1 MGVRGLT
8 TFIAKS
14 AHKYLKRHELHGT
27 YLVIDGN
34 NIASHLYKWHCTKN
48 DCFGG
53 DYDRYAKVIYD
64 FFKLLDDCN
73 IIPLVIF
80 DGGYEYKKFKT
91 VFSRLRN
98 KVKVV
103 KNLNSVTQSSVSMFP
118 LFLRD
123 VFVDVVLKLKVKSV
137 RCDFE
142 ADYEM
147 ACLARSLN
155 CPVLSYDSDFYVFDV
170 LYIPF
175 SSFEMNLHKLKN
187 SSGYCI
193 HCSLYQV
200 ENFMNIY
207 GGISQSNLP
216 LVATL
221 LGNDYVRR
229 SLFRN
234 FYKHIKS
241 PKRKQVKSRQQRR
254 IVSVI
259 KWLQNETYDSAVR
272 KILSRLKTNQRR
284 FVAHHIKLITE
295 GYVCKNSKYQHYLNI
310 ETLKEISQ
318 SNSSSCVDAVEILN
332 DVNVESEGSSDDED
346 SDSSETSSNASD
358 VSVNLIEPEEEFQ
371 ESTEVFSTDKIPD
384 WFTDKFRRCEY
395 PSGFMDILSKEV
407 YFFIPQLEDYSN
419 VCSHHISVHL
429 LSAINKI
436 LRSDNK
442 KPLNYVARSE
452 NVSIAKYNTPFC
464 KIKLPTLHEIPYIKS
479 EDTRKILLSIL
490 NIKFENVVFLDNLP
504 SNWQLYILSIIYWI
518 KNANPAVT
526 YCHVYS
532 MVLCMLVLNI
542 VDPQIG
548 FCRSSTKFL
557 NKFEKKLNAISNSV
571 TVESNHN
578 EDKSKVTFISLINSV
593 TYNDCLLSMKE
604 LIKYFEME
612 EKMKTYLKLYDIHIL
627 DCFAQF
633 QSCLL
638 HIKHLN
644 ALLNKPYATCL
655 ISDFYNGTFLYNICA
670 NFMKRNNLD
679 DYMADPGFPA
689 QHTTTTT
696 VTSNTRVQTNLRWDP
711 SYIRRKEGI
720 LKAAQILLSFLGF
733 ICIQCTQYSV
743 SSVGKWYSTVSMF
756 AVWISAILLVFYLFH
771 LIEKFY
777 KIPWIK
783 FELFYCGIIALC
795 FLIASCMTATYASK
809 AFQAGAFF
817 GFSAMVAYTF
827 DAYLKFLA
835 MRSGELAQGER
846 QISKETTTV
855 TTPTY

>member
-8 TFIAKS
+8 TFIAKN
-14 AHKYLKRHELHGT
+14 AHKYLKRYELHDT

-53 DYDRYAKVIYD
+53 DYDSYAKVIYD
-64 FFKLLDDCN
+64 FFKLLEDCN
-73 IIPLVIF
+73 VIPLVIF

-91 VFSRLRN
+91 VFSRLKN

-103 KNLNSVTQSSVSMFP
+103 SHLNSVTERSVSMFP

-123 VFVDVVLKLKVKSV
+123 VFVDIILKLNVKSV

-175 SSFEMNLHKLKN
+175 SSFVMNLHKLKN

-193 HCSLYQV
+193 HCSLYKV
-200 ENFMNIY
+200 ENFMNMY

-221 LGNDYVRR
+221 LGNDYIRR
-229 SLFRN
+229 SMFHN

-241 PKRKQVKSRQQRR
+241 PKRKQVQSRQQRR

-259 KWLQNETYDSAVR
+259 KWLQNETYDSAVK
-272 KILSRLKTNQRR
+272 KILGRLKSKHRR
-284 FVAHHIKLITE
+284 FVAHHIKLTTE
-295 GYVCKNSKYQHYLNI
+295 GYVCKNSKYLNYLNI
-310 ETLKEISQ
+310 DALKEISQ
-318 SNSSSCVDAVEILN
+318 SNSSSGVDAMEILN
-332 DVNVESEGSSDDED
+332 DVNMESEASNDDED
-346 SDSSETSSNASD
+346 NLSDSSETSSNISN
-358 VSVNLIEPEEEFQ
+358 VSVNLLDLEEEIL
-371 ESTEVFSTDKIPD
+371 ESNEVISTDKIPD

-419 VCSHHISVHL
+419 VCSHHISIHL

-436 LRSDNK
+436 LRPENK
-442 KPLNYVARSE
+442 KPLIYVARSE
-452 NVSIAKYNTPFC
+452 NATIAKYNTPSC
-464 KIKLPTLHEIPYIKS
+464 NIKLPTLHEIPYINS
-479 EDTRKILLSIL
+479 EDARKILLNIL
-490 NIKFENVVFLDNLP
+490 NIEFENVVFLDNLP
-504 SNWQLYILSIIYWI
+504 LSWQLYTLSIIYWI
-518 KNANPAVT
+518 KNASPAVS
-526 YCHVYS
+526 YSHVYS
-532 MVLCMLVLNI
+532 IVLCMLVLNI
-542 VDPQIG
+542 VDPQIDL
-548 FCRSSTKFL
+548 CRSSSKFL

-578 EDKSKVTFISLINSV
+578 EDKPKATFISEINSV
-593 TYNDCLLSMKE
+593 TYNDCLLCMKE

-612 EKMKTYLKLYDIHIL
+612 EKMKTRIKLYDIHIL

-644 ALLNKPYATCL
+644 ALLNKPYAGCL
-655 ISDFYNGTFLYNICA
+655 ISDFYNGTFLYNMCA
-670 NFMKRNNLD
+670 NFMKRNNVD
-679 DYMADPGFPA
+679 DYI
-689 QHTTTTT
+689 T
-696 VTSNTRVQTNLRWDP
+696 VLLKSSGNFLKCFKVMMNMVIEVLSENIKTNVGKR
-711 SYIRRKEGI
+711 RRKKKKNNTEDVVVNDCI
-720 LKAAQILLSFLGF
+720 PNAEEESEDNDEIDVNNKFSVLKLLNEN
-733 ICIQCTQYSV
+733 V
-743 SSVGKWYSTVSMF
+743 
-756 AVWISAILLVFYLFH
+756 
-771 LIEKFY
+771 
-777 KIPWIK
+777 
-783 FELFYCGIIALC
+783 
-795 FLIASCMTATYASK
+795 
-809 AFQAGAFF
+809 
-817 GFSAMVAYTF
+817 
-827 DAYLKFLA
+827 
-835 MRSGELAQGER
+835 
-846 QISKETTTV
+846 
-855 TTPTY
+855 